1 MADTHDAV
9 ENFETWSAE
18 DLAQYLK
25 SKCDLE
31 DYYEMI
37 LKHDITGKVAPTL
50 SENDLK
56 EMGISSI
63 GDRKRLQLAIH
74 DLKKAAR
81 KQEREKV
88 IWEGKEILWFSCWD
102 ACMGSCCGCCPVDP
116 AQYKLSGTH
125 LSIRTEKPLYCGPF
139 RCCFGHEFDVDN
151 VVRRLPVDYLQRR
164 LSHVLYNCVQ
174 PSASVL
180 STALSLSCII
190 TCSLMFMPCFPGSH
204 VHYGWRCQGKRT
216 TMLSDGAML
225 WQGPR

>member
-1 MADTHDAV
+1 MVDTSTHGDV

-25 SKCDLE
+25 SKCDLA

-81 KQEREKV
+81 KKEREKV
-88 IWEGKEILWFSCWD
+88 IWEGKEVLWFSCWD

-125 LSIRTEKPLYCGPF
+125 LSIRTEKPCYCGPF

-151 VVRRLPVDYLQRR
+151 VVRRLTVD
-164 LSHVLYNCVQ
+164 
-174 PSASVL
+174 
-180 STALSLSCII
+180 
-190 TCSLMFMPCFPGSH
+190 
-204 VHYGWRCQGKRT
+204 
-216 TMLSDGAML
+216 
-225 WQGPR
+225 